1 MEALSKLVYKACEVG
16 LLEGF
21 QVGNPLSRDLLVSHL
36 LFEDDTLI
44 FCRPCESDL
53 GYLRCVLLL
62 FEAMSGL
69 KVNLSKSSLI
79 PIGEIPNIQQLASFF
94 DCGVSALPSM
104 YLGLP
109 LGASFKS
116 KAVWD
121 PAMKGFKKGLQ
132 GGNQRCYPKGEG

>member
-1 MEALSKLVYKACEVG
+1 MKAFSKLVYKACEAG
-16 LLEGF
+16 LIGGF
-21 QVGNPLSRDLLVSHL
+21 QVGNHRSRDLLVSHL
-36 LFEDDTLI
+36 LFANDTLI

-94 DCGVSALPSM
+94 ELSLIHI
-104 YLGLP
+104 
-109 LGASFKS
+109 
-116 KAVWD
+116 
-121 PAMKGFKKGLQ
+121 
-132 GGNQRCYPKGEG
+132 